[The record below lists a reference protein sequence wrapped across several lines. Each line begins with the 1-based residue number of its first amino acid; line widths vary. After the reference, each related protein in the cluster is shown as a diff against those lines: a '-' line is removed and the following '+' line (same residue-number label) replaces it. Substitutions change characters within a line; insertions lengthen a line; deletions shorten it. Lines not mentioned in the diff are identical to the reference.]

1 MVRERGT
8 FDGMICRERKGGREG
23 GREGET
29 EMKNLFFVFFFFF
42 LFFYREREREGG
54 LRKFVKAVGVL
65 RETTFIY
72 CNLISFNLTS

>member
-1 MVRERGT
+1 MVRERGR

-42 LFFYREREREGG
+42 LFFYRERVDCG
-54 LRKFVKAVGVL
+54 
-65 RETTFIY
+65 
-72 CNLISFNLTS
+72 NL